1 MSNIVIP
8 IKLAVSIEKDGK
20 TLTSI
25 DIRKPCSG
33 DLRGLNLVDVCQMDF
48 DAHSTLLS
56 RISILNERDLL
67 DMDPANWAPLQTEI
81 ASFFVDTKH

>member
-81 ASFFVDTKH
+81 AGFFVDTKH

>member
-8 IKLAVSIEKDGK
+8 IKLAVPIEKDGK
-20 TLTSI
+20 ALTSI

-81 ASFFVDTKH
+81 ASFFVDTKQ

>member
-1 MSNIVIP
+1 MNKVVIP
-8 IKLAVSIEKDGK
+8 IKLAVPIEKDGK
-20 TLTSI
+20 ELASI
-25 DIRKPCSG
+25 DIRKPCAG

-48 DAHSTLLS
+48 EAHSTLLS

-81 ASFFVDTKH
+81 AGFFVDTKH